1 MTTPVPNSTQST
13 DPMIR
18 ESEGDAVSVAASNLK
33 AATDKAFWALKL
45 HQDDKDADFVTT
57 TQEALRLTRIAIEK
71 LEQALVKI

>member
-1 MTTPVPNSTQST
+1 
-13 DPMIR
+13 MIR

-45 HQDDKDADFVTT
+45 HQDGKDTDFVTT
-57 TQEALRLTRIAIEK
+57 TEEVLRLTKLAVEK